1 MRAHLLSGD
10 DQVVV
15 FQLEVDDV
23 VLERRL
29 REAAVFRG
37 HVHHDRD
44 LAGVAMDERGWRSA
58 AREQIPREQ
67 TQCQKST
74 TGSVNKECRMWLVI
88 KRKLR
93 NQPSEM
99 LH

>member
-15 FQLEVDDV
+15 LQLEVDDV

-44 LAGVAMDERGWRSA
+44 LTGVAMDERGWRSA
-58 AREQIPREQ
+58 AREQIPRQ
-67 TQCQKST
+67 QQLRNARSRLP
-74 TGSVNKECRMWLVI
+74 VALAFYKECRIWLVI
-88 KRKLR
+88 KRK
-93 NQPSEM
+93 
-99 LH
+99 

>member
-15 FQLEVDDV
+15 LQLEVDDV
-23 VLERRL
+23 VFKCCL

-67 TQCQKST
+67 Q
-74 TGSVNKECRMWLVI
+74 
-88 KRKLR
+88 LR
-93 NQPSEM
+93 NVRSRLPVAFTRNAGCGW
-99 LH
+99 